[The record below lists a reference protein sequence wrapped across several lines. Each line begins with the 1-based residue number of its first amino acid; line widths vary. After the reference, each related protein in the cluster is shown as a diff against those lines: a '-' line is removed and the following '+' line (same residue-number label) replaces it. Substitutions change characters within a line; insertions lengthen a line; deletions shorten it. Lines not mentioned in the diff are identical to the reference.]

1 MFVAS
6 IKSYKSYTNYYWRQ
20 VDAVKA
26 MILAAGRGKRLQPL
40 TNKIPKP
47 LVRVG
52 KQSLL
57 EQHIQNIAAA
67 KFESIV
73 INTAHLGHMIQQQI
87 GDGLRFGIP
96 IEYSDEGEQA
106 LETGGGIANA
116 LPLLGDQPFLVVS
129 ADIYCEIEFD
139 PDFNLNDAFM
149 HLIMV
154 NNPAHNPLGDFDA
167 KEINLASHDQRFTYS
182 GVGYFQPAQFRNQT
196 KIFPLLHSIQAA
208 IQQKK
213 ITASLFAGI
222 WHDVGTG
229 SRLHAANKYATSITQ
244 K

>member
-1 MFVAS
+1 
-6 IKSYKSYTNYYWRQ
+6 
-20 VDAVKA
+20 VKA

-40 TNKIPKP
+40 TNTTPKP
-47 LVRVG
+47 LIKVG
-52 KQSLL
+52 KRSLL
-57 EQHIQNIAAA
+57 EQHIHNIAAA

-73 INTAHLGHMIQQQI
+73 INIAHLGNMIQQHI
-87 GDGLRFGIP
+87 GDGSRFGIP

-139 PDFNLNDAFM
+139 PNFKLNDALM
-149 HLIMV
+149 HLVMV
-154 NNPAHNPLGDFDA
+154 NNPAHNPQGDFDTE
-167 KEINLASHDQRFTYS
+167 EINLVGHHQRLTYS
-182 GVGYFQPAQFRNQT
+182 GVGYFQPAQFRNQK
-196 KIFPLLHSIQAA
+196 KIFPLIESIRLA
-208 IQQKK
+208 IEQKK
-213 ITASLFAGI
+213 ISASLFEGT

-229 SRLHAANKYATSITQ
+229 CRLHAANKYATSITQ

>member
-1 MFVAS
+1 
-6 IKSYKSYTNYYWRQ
+6 
-20 VDAVKA
+20 

-40 TNKIPKP
+40 TNTIPKP
-47 LVRVG
+47 LIKVG

-57 EQHIQNIAAA
+57 EKHIENIVAA

-73 INTAHLGHMIQQQI
+73 INTAYLGKMIQQNI
-87 GDGLRFGIP
+87 GDGSRFGIP
-96 IEYSDEGEQA
+96 IEYSHEGEQA

-116 LPLLGDQPFLVVS
+116 LPLLGDKPFLVVS

-139 PDFNLNDAFM
+139 PSFQLNDTLM

-154 NNPAHNPLGDFDA
+154 NNPTHNPQGDFDA
-167 KEINLASHDQRFTYS
+167 EEINLAGHDQRLTYS
-182 GVGYFQPAQFRNQT
+182 GVGYFQPAQFRNQK
-196 KIFPLLHSIQAA
+196 KIFPLLNSIRSA

-213 ITASLFAGI
+213 ISASLFEGI

-229 SRLHAANKYATSITQ
+229 CRLHAANKYATSITQ